1 MSDRNLGER
10 TTNLRGNAIGKTR
23 RSNKPGEPTEQHR
36 REEATKKAAS
46 RRNNLIHAAMTRDR
60 QNWEDR
66 TKNQKQKRRDRG
78 REIGK
83 T

>member
-10 TTNLRGNAIGKTR
+10 TTDFRGNATGETR
-23 RSNKPGEPTEQHR
+23 RSNKPGEATEQNR
-36 REEATKKAAS
+36 REETTRKAAS
-46 RRNNLIHAAMTRDR
+46 RRKNLIYAARTRER

-66 TKNQKQKRRDRG
+66 TKNQKQRRRDRG